1 MGHRA
6 TRIATPPTRPPRA
19 LRAPVHAAKDFFK
32 PTKRPRFNDDDD
44 NDDDDDDQNDRPK
57 SILRPTSA
65 EAHGMTLLRTF
76 LVFNR
81 DLHFF

>member
-44 NDDDDDDQNDRPK
+44 NDDDDDDD
-57 SILRPTSA
+57 
-65 EAHGMTLLRTF
+65 
-76 LVFNR
+76 
-81 DLHFF
+81 D